1 MTTEVL
7 ASSTKMITPLII
19 RSLTIGIITS
29 VLCAI
34 IGVYVVIRK
43 MAFFAHA
50 VSHASLTGVAIAYLA
65 NWNPFLTAIGF
76 GVLVGVFVSF
86 LIEKSKL
93 IVDTIIGI
101 ILPFSMS
108 IGLILLSFV
117 KGYRPDVMSYL
128 FGDILST
135 SKADIILVLVFAVPI
150 FILIAVFNKQFLMIS
165 LDRDFAEIRGYQVN
179 ALDYVFMILV
189 SLVVLL
195 STKIVGIIL
204 VSALVV
210 IPSATAVNIAK
221 DIKQT
226 FVFSFIISIVGV
238 IIGILLSYIFN
249 LPTGPLIV
257 SVISIIFLVSL
268 LFKEK

>member
-1 MTTEVL
+1 
-7 ASSTKMITPLII
+7 
-19 RSLTIGIITS
+19 
-29 VLCAI
+29 
-34 IGVYVVIRK
+34 
-43 MAFFAHA
+43 
-50 VSHASLTGVAIAYLA
+50 
-65 NWNPFLTAIGF
+65 
-76 GVLVGVFVSF
+76 
-86 LIEKSKL
+86 
-93 IVDTIIGI
+93 
-101 ILPFSMS
+101 
-108 IGLILLSFV
+108 
-117 KGYRPDVMSYL
+117 
-128 FGDILST
+128 
-135 SKADIILVLVFAVPI
+135 
-150 FILIAVFNKQFLMIS
+150 MIS

-179 ALDYVFMILV
+179 ALDYVFMVLV

-195 STKIVGIIL
+195 STKVVGIIL